1 MITKQDPTQPK
12 LWSRFQDL
20 LSDVARRE
28 LDRGWQGVFHRMIL
42 QQLPVEIMEEKFNKY
57 TGRPSK
63 ELYSVCGLLLIMN
76 YFGWTLSQARLNY
89 MVDLGVQY
97 ALNIEKDAVELS
109 ERTLHR
115 YLDWLRKKD
124 FMQDAMS
131 LVTECLVK
139 EMDLD
144 IREQRVDST
153 HVFSNM
159 AAWSRRQLMFNIIRS
174 FLKQVRRHANE
185 VYWRLDPELR
195 GRYERNNGWIFGETS
210 PMKLQKQ
217 GKVYTSEEQLGY
229 DMEKLIENFSGREL
243 FCNMSS
249 YKNLVR
255 VFSEQFV
262 DADGKA
268 ELNPHPGGKIL
279 LNPSDPDAEIGHKGP
294 GYQVQIAETCSD
306 DNDVQLI
313 TAAIP
318 QGASA
323 SDMDSET
330 LVQEKL
336 KAEGHLP
343 EKLYADAGYGSDDNY
358 MNAAK
363 DGIELIAPTPHQPEG
378 KVGLDECELDSEN
391 RIIAC
396 PAGKK
401 PISKSFKNGKGR
413 AVFFKSVCDKCPLKD
428 QCRSKKCGKQNR
440 EFKYNDADLR
450 TRTRRAFEATDE
462 FKKKYGSKRSPIE
475 GLNGRLKQFT
485 PLRRLRV
492 RGRPSVYFSIYAIL
506 TMHNIMQMVRYAKIQ
521 AKKAAAAALFRL
533 FLRNYFSF
541 QLQPLFHAA
550 QRPISMS

>member
-1 MITKQDPTQPK
+1 MITKQEPTQPK

-20 LSDVARRE
+20 LSEVALEE

-42 QQLPVEIMEEKFNKY
+42 QQLPIEIMEEKFNKN
-57 TGRPSK
+57 TGRPTK

-109 ERTLHR
+109 ERTLYR
-115 YLDWLRKKD
+115 YLDWLRN
-124 FMQDAMS
+124 
-131 LVTECLVK
+131 
-139 EMDLD
+139 
-144 IREQRVDST
+144 
-153 HVFSNM
+153 H
-159 AAWSRRQLMFNIIRS
+159 
-174 FLKQVRRHANE
+174 
-185 VYWRLDPELR
+185 
-195 GRYERNNGWIFGETS
+195 GWIFGETS

-229 DMEKLIENFSGREL
+229 DMEKLIEKFSGNEL
-243 FCNMSS
+243 FSNMTS

-255 VFSEQFV
+255 VFREQFV

-268 ELNPHPGGKIL
+268 ELKPHPGGKIL
-279 LNPSDPDAEIGHKGP
+279 LNPSDPDAEIGHKGI

-306 DNDVQLI
+306 DNEVQLI

-318 QGASA
+318 QGASV

-363 DGIELIAPTPHQPEG
+363 DGIELIAPAPHQPEG
-378 KVGLDECELDSEN
+378 KVGLDECRWDNQN
-391 RIIAC
+391 RIVEC
-396 PAGKK
+396 PAGKH
-401 PISKSFKNGKGR
+401 PMVKSFKNGRGKAIFHNNSCGN
-413 AVFFKSVCDKCPLKD
+413 CPLKE
-428 QCRSKKCGKQNR
+428 QCRSRKNG
-440 EFKYNDADLR
+440 KYNRVFEYTSADLR
-450 TRTRRAFEATDE
+450 SMQRRQRESTAE
-462 FKKKYGSKRSPIE
+462 FRNDYGHKRSPIE

-485 PLRRLRV
+485 PLRRLHV
-492 RGRPSVYFSIYAIL
+492 RGRPAVFHSIYAIL
-506 TMHNIMQMVRYAKIQ
+506 AVHNIMQMVRYAKIQ
-521 AKKAAAAALFRL
+521 TKKAAATALFRFFFWIFSSPGKIRFFMPHNRRFSRYNAF
-533 FLRNYFSF
+533 FLQQKRFGSF
-541 QLQPLFHAA
+541 
-550 QRPISMS
+550 